1 MFVLEKGKVLK
12 PTSDVVF
19 KNIMKNENDKD
30 FLAKIISIVTKLD
43 YDYVFNNIVVADTDA
58 LESSISNHYN
68 TGDLVVNIENTKI
81 NIESSMN
88 NFLINKR
95 KNEITAY
102 KYASNSY
109 KKGELYNVGR
119 IFYQIC
125 IENYDIFNNDL
136 LITEVNLV
144 DVSSGNYEI
153 ETDEF
158 KKFHINLNKLKGV
171 CYNKLTEE
179 ERYLML
185 FATDDLNNLKE
196 IAGEDN
202 VMKKIVDDLKDLSN
216 DSEIISAYEKE
227 KIERYA
233 LDVAL
238 KETSEKSKIEGKKE
252 RNIEI
257 AKNLLKENV
266 DLNIISKTTG
276 LSLEELEKLN

>member
-1 MFVLEKGKVLK
+1 M
-12 PTSDVVF
+12 
-19 KNIMKNENDKD
+19 IY
-30 FLAKIISIVTKLD
+30 IIW
-43 YDYVFNNIVVADTDA
+43 A
-58 LESSISNHYN
+58 ESSI
-68 TGDLVVNIENTKI
+68 
-81 NIESSMN
+81 
-88 NFLINKR
+88 
-95 KNEITAY
+95 
-102 KYASNSY
+102 KY
-109 KKGELYNVGR
+109 
-119 IFYQIC
+119 IP
-125 IENYDIFNNDL
+125 ENYDIFNNDL

-179 ERYLML
+179 ERYLTL
-185 FATDDLNNLKE
+185 LATDDLNNLKE

-216 DSEIISAYEKE
+216 DSEVISAYEKE

-238 KETSEKSKIEGKKE
+238 KEMEEKGKSSGLELGIKEGKKE
-252 RNIEI
+252 EKIEI

-276 LSLEELEKLN
+276 LSLEELEKLK

>member
-1 MFVLEKGKVLK
+1 M
-12 PTSDVVF
+12 
-19 KNIMKNENDKD
+19 IY
-30 FLAKIISIVTKLD
+30 IIW
-43 YDYVFNNIVVADTDA
+43 A
-58 LESSISNHYN
+58 ESSI
-68 TGDLVVNIENTKI
+68 
-81 NIESSMN
+81 
-88 NFLINKR
+88 
-95 KNEITAY
+95 
-102 KYASNSY
+102 KY
-109 KKGELYNVGR
+109 
-119 IFYQIC
+119 IP
-125 IENYDIFNNDL
+125 ENYDIFNNDL

-179 ERYLML
+179 ERYLTL
-185 FATDDLNNLKE
+185 LATDDLNNLKE

-216 DSEIISAYEKE
+216 DSEVISAYEKE

-238 KETSEKSKIEGKKE
+238 KETSEKSKKEGKIEGKKE

-276 LSLEELEKLN
+276 LSLEELEKLK